1 METIKSLPLSM
12 QEFAKNV
19 ELILGEDSYSSAYK
33 KQFSKYQTRCF
44 EGVWVKPVF
53 HHFLNEDEKISYIEL
68 LEQILACSQEYRI
81 PIMGFEYLASV
92 VSNRNYKIN
101 REFFLTNTIIDKYG
115 LEQFEDSKKLN
126 IIDCPILP
134 AKGKLVSTMHESKF
148 IEIEKKFDKKNRKK
162 ILVNIDQS
170 VSFKEAAGTNNFE
183 FTYTREEE
191 KLIFLEVDFP
201 LELITRIAFGF
212 PINKV

>member
-1 METIKSLPLSM
+1 MEKIKSLPLSM

-19 ELILGEDSYSSAYK
+19 ELLLGEDSYSSACK
-33 KQFSKYQTRCF
+33 KQFSKYHTRCF

-53 HHFLNEDEKISYIEL
+53 HHFVNEDEKLNYIDL
-68 LEQILACSQEYRI
+68 LKQILACSLEYRI
-81 PIMGFEYLASV
+81 PIIGFEYLASV
-92 VSNRNYKIN
+92 VNNKIYKIN

-115 LEQFEDSKKLN
+115 LEQFEDSKELK

-134 AKGKLVSTMHESKF
+134 AEDKLMSTMHESRF

-162 ILVNIDQS
+162 ILVNIDRS
-170 VSFKEAAGTNNFE
+170 LSFQQVAGTNNFE

-212 PINKV
+212 PISKV